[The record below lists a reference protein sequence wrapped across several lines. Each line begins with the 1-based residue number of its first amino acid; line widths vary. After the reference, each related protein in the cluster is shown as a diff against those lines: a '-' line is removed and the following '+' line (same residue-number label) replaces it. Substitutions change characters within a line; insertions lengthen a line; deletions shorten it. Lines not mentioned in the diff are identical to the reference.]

1 MDIARRQLLKLGV
14 AATTFGIPGFAS
26 AGKLIQAIGTAQPA
40 ISVWDVGVC
49 RELSGAKFAP
59 RRSEHGMDGTIVGS
73 VLGRS
78 DYPSP
83 MAVQFRMRIVAVGA
97 CAQRVV
103 AGFESTA
110 AASNLS
116 FTNLANDSCQ
126 PVGDLTVFIGDT
138 ASLAQ
143 ESDLAVR
150 EEWSLGIVLDAE
162 SAGALEA
169 YRPDLAQF
177 GQLFYAAGCNREATV
192 SVASDMLDMLITV
205 VMRDGMVGTDS
216 CDIRR
221 VLTLTGEARFNSLR
235 GTGVANI
242 RQAIDAA
249 ASEAKIDSATKGVLA
264 VVAGPNDLTI
274 DDFIY
279 LNERIAPED
288 DSVAEVLV
296 TMKTLQG
303 TPDDAYAV
311 AIWTIRN
318 EGRPLLGGAQCDPVQ
333 PAV

>member
-40 ISVWDVGVC
+40 TSVWEVEVRQEPTGSKLGPAPTNRGMGGANVG
-49 RELSGAKFAP
+49 RIF
-59 RRSEHGMDGTIVGS
+59 
-73 VLGRS
+73 GRS
-78 DYPSP
+78 DHTPP
-83 MAVQFRMRIVAVGA
+83 MAHQFRTRIVAVGA
-97 CAQRVV
+97 RAQRVV
-103 AGFESTA
+103 AGLGSTA
-110 AASNLS
+110 DASNLS

-126 PVGDLTVFIGDT
+126 PVGDFTVFVGDT
-138 ASLAQ
+138 ASLTQ
-143 ESDLAVR
+143 VSDLAVR
-150 EEWSLGIVLDAE
+150 EGWSLGIVLDAE

-177 GQLFYAAGCNREATV
+177 GQLFYAAGCNREATA

-221 VLTLTGEARFNSLR
+221 VLTLAGEARFHSLR
-235 GTGVANI
+235 GTSVANI

-249 ASEAKIDSATKGVLA
+249 ASEAKIDSATTGVLA

-279 LNERIAPED
+279 LNERIAPEG

-296 TMKTLQG
+296 TMKTLEG

-311 AIWTIRN
+311 AVWTIRN
-318 EGRPLLGGAQCDPVQ
+318 EGDALLGAAQRDP
-333 PAV
+333 A